1 MQLDDVV
8 DELVA
13 AVPEV
18 AQDVLDFR
26 LTWDGGNPPM
36 TILMGTL
43 GEVYVH
49 EAERL
54 SEVAKSSFFAIVEQ
68 ALREGDD
75 RARNAVA
82 TGLLEAAVSTVER
95 AGADRSEVIDRYA
108 GPLARQYLQAWD
120 DFCFRDSGGA
130 GRE

>member
-1 MQLDDVV
+1 MRLDEVV

-13 AVPEV
+13 AVPAAAQEV
-18 AQDVLDFR
+18 MDFR
-26 LTWDGGNPPM
+26 LTWDRENPPM

-54 SEVAKSSFFAIVEQ
+54 SEPAKRRFFAIVEQ

-75 RARNAVA
+75 RVQNAVA

-95 AGADRSEVIDRYA
+95 ADADRSEVIDRYA
-108 GPLARQYLQAWD
+108 GPLTRQYLQAWD
-120 DFCFRDSGGA
+120 DFCFRDGGGSG
-130 GRE
+130 